1 MFDLTR
7 FALEKRRI
15 TVVFLTMVFVAGA
28 MAYRDMPRAEDPGF
42 IVRTALVQT
51 VFPGAS
57 PERVEMLV
65 TDKLESVIQEIPE
78 LDSVTSSSKVGVSV
92 IYVNIREEYREM
104 RPIWDKLRRKV
115 ERASGSLPE
124 GVRGPFV
131 NDEFGDVFGIQI
143 AVTGDGF
150 TYRELQDVAD
160 EVRDELL
167 LIPEAAKVEI
177 AGAQEER
184 IFAEFNNAALAEYGI
199 SPLQLRQALEARNI
213 VLPGGDFST
222 PYEKIVLEPSGNFA
236 SVEDLSRTLIRI
248 PGSGDIVRLEDIVDI
263 RRDYIDPPEQRVRYN
278 GEPSLILAVSMREG
292 GNIIDLGTAVS
303 RTLERIESIYPVG
316 IEFDLLQFQ
325 PRIVEDKISD
335 FAGSL
340 VQAVAVVAIVMLA
353 FLGLRT
359 GLIVASLIPAAIV
372 SAFLVM
378 NLFGIGL
385 DQMSL
390 ASLIIALGMLV
401 DNAIVM
407 SESIMVRMGAGEKAR
422 DAAIGA
428 ARELRIPL
436 LTSSLTTAA
445 AFLPIFLAESS
456 TGEYTA
462 PLFKVVTITLL
473 CSWVIALTLIPLL
486 CVAFLRIERAA
497 DDAPPSPAVRRYE
510 ATLRSLLRHPLPFLA
525 GVIALFAL
533 AMFAMRWVPNIFF
546 PPNDRATFTAELEL
560 PLGSPIEAT
569 DAAVA
574 RIEAFLVDELAD
586 SPDEDGVESWAA
598 FIGEGAPKFL
608 LPYNPEPPSP
618 NYAILLGHT
627 GERDTIDSRVVPA
640 LETFVLDT
648 IPQAKI
654 TVRPLPLG
662 APAWPPVAIRIS
674 GRSGD
679 TLFALVDEVKGRLR
693 ETPGATQVSDDW
705 GPRTKKIEVRIDET
719 RAQRAGVTNQD
730 VALAMQTYLSGLQA
744 TEYREDDDL
753 IPVVLR
759 SADHERLDPN
769 RIGNIAVYAQGGSG
783 TVPLSQVAE
792 PRIVWQ
798 PGVVKRRDRQRT
810 VTAEALLEP
819 GYTAMDVL
827 GPMEAWLE
835 EASADWPFGT
845 TWELGGE
852 AETSGNANASI
863 AEKLPIALM
872 IIVILLVAQFDSLR
886 KPAIILATIPLAF
899 IGVVA
904 GLLIAGSYMGFMTLL
919 GIISLA
925 GIVINNAIVLLD
937 RIRVEIE
944 ETGLEPSEAVVTAAK
959 QRLRPILL
967 TTATTIGGLLPLW
980 FGGGPMWEPMAIAII
995 FGLAFATL
1003 LTLGVVPVLYRLLY
1017 RTGAPAAA
1025 TAA

>member
-7 FALEKRRI
+7 FALEKRRVTI
-15 TVVFLTMVFVAGA
+15 VALTLVFVAGA
-28 MAYRDMPRAEDPGF
+28 LTYRDMPRAEDPGF

-92 IYVNIREEYREM
+92 IYVNIREEYRDM
-104 RPIWDKLRRKV
+104 RPIWDNLRRKV
-115 ERASGSLPE
+115 ERARGDLPE

-143 AVTGDGF
+143 AITGDGF
-150 TYRELQDVAD
+150 TYRELKEVAD

-184 IFAEFNNAALAEYGI
+184 IFAEFNNAALAEYGM

-222 PYEKIVLEPSGNFA
+222 PYEKIVLEPTGNFA
-236 SVEDLSRTLIRI
+236 SVEDLRRTLIRI

-263 RRDYIDPPEQRVRYN
+263 RRGYIDPPEQRVRYN

-292 GNIIDLGTAVS
+292 GNIISLGDAVS
-303 RTLERIESIYPVG
+303 ATLSRVQGVYPIG
-316 IEFDLLQFQ
+316 IDFDLVQFQ
-325 PRIVEDKISD
+325 PQIVEKKIDD

-340 VQAVAVVAIVMLA
+340 VQAVLVVAAVMLA

-359 GLIVASLIPAAIV
+359 GLIVASLIPAAII

-378 NLFGIGL
+378 DLFGIGL

-407 SESIMVRMGAGEKAR
+407 SESIMVRMGAGEDAKQ
-422 DAAIGA
+422 AAIA
-428 ARELRIPL
+428 SARELRIPL

-486 CVAFLRIERAA
+486 CVAFLRVART
-497 DDAPPSPAVRRYE
+497 DTSAPPSPAVRRYE
-510 ATLRSLLRHPLPFLA
+510 TALRAMLCHPLPSLA
-525 GVIALFAL
+525 VVLAVFAL
-533 AMFAMRWVPNIFF
+533 AMFSMRWVPNIFF
-546 PPNDRATFTAELEL
+546 PPNDRPTFTAELEL
-560 PLGSPIEAT
+560 PLGSPIQAT
-569 DAAVA
+569 DEAVA
-574 RIEAFLVDELAD
+574 RVEAFIAEELAD

-608 LPYNPEPPSP
+608 LSYNPEPPSP

-627 GERDTIDSRVVPA
+627 GERDTIDRRIVPE
-640 LETFVLDT
+640 LQSYVLDNF
-648 IPQAKI
+648 PQAKI

-674 GRSGD
+674 GRSSD
-679 TLFALVDEVKGRLR
+679 TLFALAEEVKLKLR
-693 ETPGATQVSDDW
+693 ETPGTTQVTDDW
-705 GPRTKKIEVRIDET
+705 GARTKKVEVRIDEA

-759 SADHERLDPN
+759 SAEYQRLDPN
-769 RIGNIAVYAQGGSG
+769 RIGNIAVYTQGGTG

-792 PRIVWQ
+792 PKIVWQ

-827 GPMEAWLE
+827 QPMQAWLT
-835 EASADWPFGT
+835 EASADWPFGAS
-845 TWELGGE
+845 WELGGE
-852 AETSGNANASI
+852 AETSGKANESI

-872 IIVILLVAQFDSLR
+872 IILVLLVAQFDSLR

-944 ETGLEPSEAVVTAAK
+944 EKGLAPAEAVVSAAK

-980 FGGGPMWEPMAIAII
+980 LGGGPMWEPMAIAII

-1003 LTLGVVPVLYRLLY
+1003 LTLGVVPMLYRLLY
-1017 RTGAPAAA
+1017 RTGAPAAGE
-1025 TAA
+1025 